1 MVVKYTESLKA
12 IWDEIFLCV
21 YILSEPYNIY
31 AFMHLSA
38 AQGIDPG
45 TYGGIAR
52 DYLTF
57 AANFWPGTGALDR
70 FCTSEA
76 R

>member
-12 IWDEIFLCV
+12 IWDEIFLWV
-21 YILSEPYNIY
+21 YILSELYNIY

-52 DYLTF
+52 D
-57 AANFWPGTGALDR
+57 
-70 FCTSEA
+70 
-76 R
+76 